1 MIDWLIPA
9 RLRRLLAALVL
20 HPEKDYSFN
29 ELIRVADVGNRGG
42 QMAIQ
47 SLVNDCVITESRVGN
62 QRRFR
67 VNTAYP
73 LYGELRAICLKT
85 FGVADPIREAL
96 GKFDGIEEVFVFGS
110 VARGDDR
117 ADSDIDVM
125 AIGEADPFKWN
136 DCACA
141 LEQQLG
147 RPVHFS
153 LYEREEW
160 QRLVATDPVIQA
172 INDGPKLMVIEND
185 RTSGRTGT
193 PA

>member
-9 RLRRLLAALVL
+9 RFRRLLAALVL

-29 ELIRVADVGNRGG
+29 ELIRVAAVGNRGG

-47 SLVNDCVITESRVGN
+47 SLVDDRVITEARVGN

-67 VNTAYP
+67 VNSAYP
-73 LYGELRAICLKT
+73 LYGELRAICVKT
-85 FGVADPIREAL
+85 FGVAEPIREAL
-96 GKFDGIEEVFVFGS
+96 GKFDGIEDAFVFGS
-110 VARGDDR
+110 VVRGDDR

-136 DCACA
+136 DCGYA

-153 LYEREEW
+153 LYARDEW
-160 QRLVATDPVIQA
+160 QRLVATDPAIQS
-172 INDGPKLMVIEND
+172 INNGPKLMVIEND
-185 RTSGRTGT
+185 RTPGSTRN

>member
-1 MIDWLIPA
+1 MIEWLIPT
-9 RLRRLLAALVL
+9 RFRRLLAALLL

-29 ELIRVADVGNRGG
+29 ELIRIADVGNRGG

-47 SLVNDCVITESRVGN
+47 SLVDDSVITERRVGN

-67 VNTAYP
+67 MNTAYP
-73 LYGELRAICLKT
+73 LYGELRAICMKS
-85 FGVADPIREAL
+85 FGVTDPIRKAL
-96 GKFDGIEEVFVFGS
+96 GSFDGIENAFVFGS

-136 DCACA
+136 DCGYS

-147 RPVHFS
+147 RPVHFN
-153 LYEREEW
+153 LYAPDEW
-160 QRLVATDPVIQA
+160 QRLVATDPVIQ
-172 INDGPKLMVIEND
+172 
-185 RTSGRTGT
+185 
-193 PA
+193 